1 MAEDKAQAVAE
12 QLGEIKPLDAKLKA
26 EIERLRHKNIV
37 EVEQVCKL
45 HDWLESKRRS
55 RQSCPCCR

>member
-12 QLGEIKPLDAKLKA
+12 QLGQIKCLDPKLQA

-37 EVEQVCKL
+37 ELEQGK
-45 HDWLESKRRS
+45 
-55 RQSCPCCR
+55 QAP